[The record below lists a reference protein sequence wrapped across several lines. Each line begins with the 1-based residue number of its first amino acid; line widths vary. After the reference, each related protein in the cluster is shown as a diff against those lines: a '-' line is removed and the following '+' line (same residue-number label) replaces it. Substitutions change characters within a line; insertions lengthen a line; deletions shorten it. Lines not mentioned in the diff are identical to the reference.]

1 MANIMERL
9 TADNKIAYTARIR
22 VKGFPQQTATFA
34 RKTDA
39 RLWAQKTEASIR
51 VGKYFSQA
59 ESKRHTFSDLA
70 ARYIKTAL
78 GNKSPK
84 VRIQY
89 QQQLKKWCEMIGD
102 RSLAEINPAVIS
114 ECREK
119 LSEEKTH
126 LGKIRSS
133 ASINRY
139 MAVLSSIFS
148 VAVREWQWVEEN
160 PVKKIKKLKESE
172 GRNRFLSEDEI
183 DRLIKACRGSRN
195 KNLLLVVVLSL
206 STGARQMEI
215 WGLKWREV
223 DLNEGTAT
231 LIETKNSQIRVVPI
245 QSYALELMR
254 EKSRFRRIETNLVF
268 PSTVDPQKPFD
279 FRKAWKAALRKAL
292 IDDFRWHDLRHSA
305 ASYLAMNGASIRE
318 IAEILG
324 HKTLQMSMRYAHLT
338 ENHSKS
344 LVKAMNEKMFRKY

>member
-39 RLWAQKTEASIR
+39 RLWAQKTEASIWE
-51 VGKYFSQA
+51 GKYFSQA
-59 ESKRHTFSDLA
+59 ESKKHTFSDLA
-70 ARYIKTAL
+70 TRYIKTAI

-183 DRLIKACRGSRN
+183 DRLIKACRESKN
-195 KNLLLVVVLSL
+195 KNLLLAVVLSL

-254 EKSRFRRIETNLVF
+254 EKSKFMRIETNLVF

-279 FRKAWKAALRKAL
+279 FRKAWKAALRKAQ

-344 LVKAMNEKMFRKY
+344 LVKAMNKKMFRKF

>member
-1 MANIMERL
+1 
-9 TADNKIAYTARIR
+9 
-22 VKGFPQQTATFA
+22 
-34 RKTDA
+34 
-39 RLWAQKTEASIR
+39 
-51 VGKYFSQA
+51 
-59 ESKRHTFSDLA
+59 
-70 ARYIKTAL
+70 
-78 GNKSPK
+78 
-84 VRIQY
+84 
-89 QQQLKKWCEMIGD
+89 MIGD

-183 DRLIKACRGSRN
+183 DRLIKACRESRN
-195 KNLLLVVVLSL
+195 KNLLLAVVLSL

-279 FRKAWKAALRKAL
+279 FRKAWKAALRKAE